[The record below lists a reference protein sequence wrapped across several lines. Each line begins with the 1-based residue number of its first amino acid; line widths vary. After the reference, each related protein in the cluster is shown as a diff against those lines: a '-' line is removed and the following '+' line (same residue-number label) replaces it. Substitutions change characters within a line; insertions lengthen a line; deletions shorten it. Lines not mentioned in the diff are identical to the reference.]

1 MRASHILLEHRMRW
15 PPAKQNHP
23 RTQAAAKELLAEIRQ
38 RIGDGESFSDLAMMY
53 SDCPS
58 KMEGGD
64 LGRFSFDQM
73 AKPFSE
79 AAFALEVGQ
88 LSDAVHTEFG
98 VHLIKRT
105 E

>member
-1 MRASHILLEHRMRW
+1 MRASHILLEHAMRW
-15 PPAKQNHP
+15 PPDKQKHP
-23 RTQAAAKELLAEIRQ
+23 RSQSAAELLMDEIKQ
-38 RIGDGESFSDLAMMY
+38 RIQDGESFYDLAQMY

-58 KMEGGD
+58 KADGGD

-73 AKPFSE
+73 TKAFSE

-88 LSDAVHTEFG
+88 LSHTVHTEFG

>member
-1 MRASHILLEHRMRW
+1 MRASHILLEHQMRW

-23 RTQAAAKELLAEIRQ
+23 RSKAAAEQLLEEIRQ
-38 RIGDGESFSDLAMMY
+38 RLSDGESFYDLAMMY

-64 LGRFSFDQM
+64 LGRFSFEQM

-88 LSDAVHTEFG
+88 LSHAVHTEFG

>member
-15 PPAKQNHP
+15 PPAAQRHP
-23 RTQAAAKELLAEIRQ
+23 RSEEEAVRQLTELRD
-38 RIGDGESFSDLAMMY
+38 RIADGESFGELARAH

-58 KMEGGD
+58 KSDGGD
-64 LGRFSFDQM
+64 LGRFGRGQM
-73 AKPFSE
+73 AARFES
-79 AAFALEVGQ
+79 AAWALAVGEVSGV
-88 LSDAVHTEFG
+88 VHTEFG

>member
-1 MRASHILLEHRMRW
+1 MRASHILLEHQMPW
-15 PPAKQNHP
+15 PPSKKNHP
-23 RTQAAAKELLAEIRQ
+23 RTKERAEELLWEIQERLK
-38 RIGDGESFSDLAMMY
+38 DGEAFSDLASMY
-53 SDCPS
+53 SDCSS
-58 KMEGGD
+58 KADGGD

-73 AKPFSE
+73 SRSFSE

-88 LSDAVHTEFG
+88 LSEMVRTEYG